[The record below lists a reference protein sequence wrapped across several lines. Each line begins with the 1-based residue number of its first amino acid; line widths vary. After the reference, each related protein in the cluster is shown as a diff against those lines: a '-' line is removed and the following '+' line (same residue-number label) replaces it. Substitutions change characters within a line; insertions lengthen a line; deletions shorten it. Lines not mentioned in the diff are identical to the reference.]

1 MLTLSSAG
9 ESIFQLIFVL
19 FVFVGVLALTTFV
32 TKWLASYQKNQGLNR
47 NLEVIEGIRLS
58 NNKFVEIVRAGENR
72 YFVVACGKDEVTL
85 LGEIDPSELKEIDES
100 AVAAQPMQLDFKS
113 VLEKFSKKE
122 K

>member
-32 TKWLASYQKNQGLNR
+32 TRWLASYQKNQGLNR

-58 NNKFVEIVRAGENR
+58 NNKFVQIVRAGENR
-72 YFVVACGKDEVTL
+72 YFVVACGKDEVTF
-85 LGEIDPSELKEIDES
+85 LGELDPSQLKEIDEAIVQ
-100 AVAAQPMQLDFKS
+100 AVPLQMDFKS

>member
-100 AVAAQPMQLDFKS
+100 AVATQPMQLDFKS

>member
-1 MLTLSSAG
+1 MITLSSAG

-32 TKWLASYQKNQGLNR
+32 TRWLASYQKNQGLNR

-100 AVAAQPMQLDFKS
+100 VTPVPPMQMDFKS

>member
-9 ESIFQLIFVL
+9 ESVFQLIFVL

-32 TKWLASYQKNQGLNR
+32 TRWLASYQKNQGLNR
-47 NLEVIEGIRLS
+47 NLEVVEGIRLS

-100 AVAAQPMQLDFKS
+100 VTPVPPMQMDFKS

>member
-32 TKWLASYQKNQGLNR
+32 TRWLASYQKNQGLNR

-100 AVAAQPMQLDFKS
+100 VTPVPPMQMDFKS